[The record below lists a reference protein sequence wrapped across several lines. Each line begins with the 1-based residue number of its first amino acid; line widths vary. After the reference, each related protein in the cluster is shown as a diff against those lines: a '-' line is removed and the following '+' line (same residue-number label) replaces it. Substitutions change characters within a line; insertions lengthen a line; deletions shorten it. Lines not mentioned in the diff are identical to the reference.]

1 MSTNVSSI
9 PKIPE
14 LNKKLLFTAF
24 MLVCYRLGVFV
35 PIPGIDPEQISR
47 LFEQTSGTIF
57 DILNMFSGGAL
68 EQASIFALG
77 VMPYIT
83 SSIIMSL
90 LVKAFPTLEAMQK
103 EGEAGRRK
111 INQYS
116 RYGTILICLVQ
127 GFMLAITLES
137 GGFGEA
143 GIGSSIATDPG
154 WGFRLTTVIT
164 LTSGAMLVMWIGE
177 QITEHGIGNGIS
189 LIIAVSIL
197 SGIPGGFWNMV
208 RLIRT
213 DELTVLGLIIIF
225 IFLLFIIGL
234 IVFVERSYRKIPV
247 QYPRR
252 VIGRKVYGGQTSHL
266 PLKTNPAGVIP
277 PIFASSLL
285 IFPATILAFIDIPV
299 LRNVSEAMFSNIIFY
314 NLIFAGLI
322 IFFAYFYTAIIYDPD
337 DLAENLRKNG
347 GNIPGIRP
355 GKKTSEYIGVIL
367 GRITFIGAIYVA
379 AVCVLPAFLEREP
392 FNLPFYFGGTS
403 LLIVVGVTLD
413 FLQQIESFLITHSYE
428 GFVKKKGMKGPKR
441 FNV

>member
-1 MSTNVSSI
+1 MSTSISSV
-9 PKIPE
+9 PRIPE
-14 LNKKLLFTAF
+14 LNKRLLFTAF
-24 MLVCYRLGVFV
+24 ILVVYRLGVFI

-47 LFEQTSGTIF
+47 LFEQTRGTIF

-90 LVKAFPTLEAMQK
+90 LVKAFPSLEAMQK

-116 RYGTILICLVQ
+116 RYGTILICVIQ
-127 GFMLAITLES
+127 GFMLAITLEG
-137 GGFGEA
+137 GGFGEV
-143 GIGSSIATDPG
+143 GIGSSVATDPG
-154 WGFRLTTVIT
+154 WGFRVTTVLT
-164 LTSGAMLVMWIGE
+164 LTAGSMFVMWLGE
-177 QITEHGIGNGIS
+177 QISEHGIGNGIS
-189 LIIAVSIL
+189 LIIAISIL
-197 SGIPGGFWNMV
+197 AGIPGAFWNMV
-208 RLIRT
+208 RLVT
-213 DELTVLGLIIIF
+213 TEELTVLGLVLI
-225 IFLLFIIGL
+225 LLFLTLLISM

-252 VIGRKVYGGQTSHL
+252 VIGRKVYGGQSSHL

-285 IFPATILAFIDIPV
+285 IFPATILTFIDVPF
-299 LRNVSEAMFSNIIFY
+299 LRNVSELMFQNILFY
-314 NLIFAGLI
+314 NAIFAALI
-322 IFFAYFYTAIIYDPD
+322 IFFCYFYTAIIYDPD
-337 DLAENLRKNG
+337 DLADNLRKNG

-355 GKKTSEYIGVIL
+355 GKKTSEYIGTVL
-367 GRITFIGAIYVA
+367 NRITFIGAIYVS

-403 LLIVVGVTLD
+403 LLIVIGVTLD

-428 GFVKKKGMKGPKR
+428 GFVKKKGMKDPRR
-441 FNV
+441 FRT

>member
-24 MLVCYRLGVFV
+24 MLVVYRLGVFV

-164 LTSGAMLVMWIGE
+164 LTAGAMLVMWIGE

-208 RLIRT
+208 RLIKT
-213 DELTVLGLIIIF
+213 DELTVLGLVIIF
-225 IFLLFIIGL
+225 IFLILIIGL

-299 LRNVSEAMFSNIIFY
+299 LRNVSEAMFSNVIFY

-403 LLIVVGVTLD
+403 LLIVIGVTLD

>member
-14 LNKKLLFTAF
+14 LNKRLLFTAF
-24 MLVCYRLGVFV
+24 MLVVYRLGVFI

-47 LFEQTSGTIF
+47 LFEQTQGTIF
-57 DILNMFSGGAL
+57 DLLNMFSGGAL

-111 INQYS
+111 ITQYS

-127 GFMLAITLES
+127 GFMLALTLES

-143 GIGSSIATDPG
+143 GIGTSVATEPG
-154 WGFRLTTVIT
+154 WGFRLTTVLT
-164 LTSGAMLVMWIGE
+164 LTAGSMFVMWLGE

-197 SGIPGGFWNMV
+197 AGIPGAFWNMV
-208 RLIRT
+208 RLVT
-213 DELTVLGLIIIF
+213 TEELTVLGVMLIL
-225 IFLLFIIGL
+225 IFLGL
-234 IVFVERSYRKIPV
+234 LVSMIVFVERSYRKIPV

-285 IFPATILAFIDIPV
+285 IFPATILTFIDIPF
-299 LRNVSEAMFSNIIFY
+299 LRNLSEAIFQNVIFYNIIF
-314 NLIFAGLI
+314 AALI
-322 IFFAYFYTAIIYDPD
+322 IFFCYFYTAIIYDPD
-337 DLAENLRKNG
+337 DLADNLRKNG

-355 GKKTSEYIGVIL
+355 GKKTAEHIGVIL
-367 GRITFIGAIYVA
+367 NRITFIGAIYVA

-403 LLIVVGVTLD
+403 LLIVIGVTLD

-441 FNV
+441 FGV

>member
-9 PKIPE
+9 PKIPD
-14 LNKKLLFTAF
+14 LNKRLLFTAF
-24 MLVCYRLGVFV
+24 MLIIYRLGVFI

-47 LFEQTSGTIF
+47 LFEQTQGTIF

-68 EQASIFALG
+68 EQASVFALG

-83 SSIIMSL
+83 ASIIMSL

-127 GFMLAITLES
+127 GFMLAVTLES
-137 GGFGEA
+137 GGFGQA
-143 GIGSSIATDPG
+143 AIGTSVAMEPG

-164 LTSGAMLVMWIGE
+164 LTAGAMFVMWLGE
-177 QITEHGIGNGIS
+177 QISEHGIGNGIS
-189 LIIAVSIL
+189 LIIAISIL
-197 SGIPGGFWNMV
+197 AGIPGAFWNMV
-208 RLIRT
+208 RLVSTNEI
-213 DELTVLGLIIIF
+213 TVLGVVLIM
-225 IFLLFIIGL
+225 IFLTILVGM

-285 IFPATILAFIDIPV
+285 IFPATVLTFIDLPI
-299 LRNVSEAMFSNIIFY
+299 LRDISEAMFQNIIVY
-314 NLIFAGLI
+314 NAIFAALI
-322 IFFAYFYTAIIYDPD
+322 IFFTYFYTAIIYDPD

-347 GNIPGIRP
+347 GNVPGIRP
-355 GKKTSEYIGVIL
+355 GKKTSEYIAKIL
-367 GRITFIGAIYVA
+367 SRITFIGAIYVA

-403 LLIVVGVTLD
+403 LLIVIGVTLD

>member
-14 LNKKLLFTAF
+14 LNKRLLFTAF
-24 MLVCYRLGVFV
+24 MLIVYRLGVFI

-47 LFEQTSGTIF
+47 LFEQTRGTIF

-90 LVKAFPTLEAMQK
+90 LVKAFPSLEAMQK

-116 RYGTILICLVQ
+116 RYGTILICIVQ
-127 GFMLAITLES
+127 GFMLALTLEG
-137 GGFGEA
+137 GGFGAA
-143 GIGSSIATDPG
+143 GIGASVATDPG
-154 WGFRLTTVIT
+154 WEFKLTTVLT
-164 LTSGAMLVMWIGE
+164 LTAGSMFVMWLGE
-177 QITEHGIGNGIS
+177 QISEHGIGNGIS

-197 SGIPGGFWNMV
+197 AGIPGAFWNVV
-208 RLIRT
+208 RLVT
-213 DELTVLGLIIIF
+213 TEELTVLGVILI
-225 IFLLFIIGL
+225 LLFL
-234 IVFVERSYRKIPV
+234 AALVSMIVFVERSYRKIPV

-285 IFPATILAFIDIPV
+285 IFPATILTFIDVPF
-299 LRNVSEAMFSNIIFY
+299 LRSVSEAVFQNVVFY
-314 NLIFAGLI
+314 NAIFAALI
-322 IFFAYFYTAIIYDPD
+322 IFFCYFYTAIIYDPN
-337 DLAENLRKNG
+337 DLADNLRKNG
-347 GNIPGIRP
+347 GNIPGVRP
-355 GKKTSEYIGVIL
+355 GKKTAEYIDTVL
-367 GRITFIGAIYVA
+367 NRITFIGAIYVA

-428 GFVKKKGMKGPKR
+428 GFVKKKGMKGPRR
-441 FNV
+441 FGV

>member
-14 LNKKLLFTAF
+14 LNKKLLFTAL

-83 SSIIMSL
+83 ASIIMSL

-137 GGFGEA
+137 GGFGQA
-143 GIGSSIATDPG
+143 GIGSSVATDPG

-164 LTSGAMLVMWIGE
+164 LTAGAMLVMWLGE

-189 LIIAVSIL
+189 LIIAISIL

-208 RLIRT
+208 RLIKT
-213 DELTVLGLIIIF
+213 DELTVLGLLIIF
-225 IFLLFIIGL
+225 IFLILIMGL

-299 LRNVSEAMFSNIIFY
+299 LRNISEAMFSNIIFY
-314 NLIFAGLI
+314 NAIFAGLI
-322 IFFAYFYTAIIYDPD
+322 IFFTYFYTAIIYDPD

-403 LLIVVGVTLD
+403 LLIVIGVTLD